1 MFLPSPLR
9 EKDATVRLFLA
20 ESISALAATKIG
32 RDAIWKVKGAEILQ
46 KG

>member
-1 MFLPSPLR
+1 M
-9 EKDATVRLFLA
+9 VRLALA
-20 ESISALAATKIG
+20 ESILALAATKKG